1 MDPFDNVLGRTMNIG
16 LGSARR
22 TILLID
28 ADPHSRAALRLA
40 LEGAGFSV
48 GEAAND
54 EEGERTALRIGPDAI
69 VAELMT
75 DRAHGAMGIGER
87 LLAHGDRTIPCFIVS
102 TAADALMGAVGLHE
116 MGITGVFLKPIDPA
130 IVIQALRTRLGSGP
144 RTPEPSGLGH
154 A

>member
-1 MDPFDNVLGRTMNIG
+1 MNIG
-16 LGSARR
+16 LGPLRR

-28 ADPHSRAALRLA
+28 ADPHARATLRLA

-54 EEGERTALRIGPDAI
+54 QEGERTALRVRPDAI
-69 VAELMT
+69 VAELMS
-75 DRAHGAMGIGER
+75 DQAHGGMSICER
-87 LLAHGDRTIPCFIVS
+87 MIAHGGAIPCFIVS
-102 TAADALMGAVGLHE
+102 SAGEALMGAVGLHE
-116 MGITGVFLKPIDPA
+116 MGISGVFLKPVDDA

-144 RTPEPSGLGH
+144 KIPEPPGSGH